1 MVKHITHDMVIR
13 LIGYHQQPSND
24 GSLVSSFYLDKILSL
39 FEILAALSY
48 VCFPQIYKEILGHN
62 M

>member
-1 MVKHITHDMVIR
+1 MNNQLVIR

-24 GSLVSSFYLDKILSL
+24 GSLVSSFHVDKILSL
-39 FEILAALSY
+39 FEIFAALSY
-48 VCFPQIYKEILGHN
+48 VCFPQIYKQILGHN